1 MIDDPQTHA
10 AELERQQLTKRAH
23 CLVAQIATRPGA
35 TKLLKGIVPVLEQYA
50 QYKAK
55 RVRRKVRG

>member
-35 TKLLKGIVPVLEQYA
+35 VKLLKGIIPLLQIYA
-50 QYKAK
+50 NYKRK
-55 RVRRKVRG
+55 GVRYER